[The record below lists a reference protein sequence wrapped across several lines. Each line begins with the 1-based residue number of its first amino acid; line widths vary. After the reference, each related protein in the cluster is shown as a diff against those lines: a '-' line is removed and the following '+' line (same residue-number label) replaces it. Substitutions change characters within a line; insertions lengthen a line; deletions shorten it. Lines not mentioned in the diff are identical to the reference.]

1 MANNRGKA
9 IFAVCFLLLSIMPGC
24 NGGREINDLEI
35 AIGMGIDKKKD
46 SGDIILTAQI
56 IKELE
61 MGKSSGNGGGGNK
74 AFWNVTAT
82 GETIFEAVRQ
92 VTHKTG
98 NRLFVSHNQ
107 AVIFGNDIASEG
119 MQKYIDFFLRAHEM
133 RPTTLILI
141 AEDQASDIMNVNPEI
156 EKLPSVNIAKIVKA
170 YGFTS
175 HFYKVNMNDFAS
187 RLLSSTTA
195 PIAPIV
201 SVSHDNGDPDL
212 KVSGLAIFQNGKMT
226 GKLKEDETR
235 GLLWV
240 LGKVESGLLVVPSP
254 ESQGKAVF
262 EITNADRKII
272 PKIRKDG
279 KIEIHININV
289 ETSLSEQTTSTNLVT
304 LPIFESMQKSQGEVI
319 KQEIIH
325 AFNKS
330 KELSADIFGFGDII
344 HKRYKKEWK
353 SYRDIWNEIYPTIEL
368 SIDVQSKILSSDLLK
383 RPAAPGKE
391 GLE

>member
-1 MANNRGKA
+1 MAA
-9 IFAVCFLLLSIMPGC
+9 CFLLLSLMPGC
-24 NGGREINDLEI
+24 TGGREINDLEI
-35 AIGMGIDKKKD
+35 AIGIGIDKKKD

-56 IKELE
+56 IKEHE
-61 MGKSSGNGGGGNK
+61 MGKSSGNGGSGESK
-74 AFWNVTAT
+74 AFWNVSAT

-107 AVIFGNDIASEG
+107 AVIFGNDIAAEG

-141 AEDQASDIMNVNPEI
+141 AEDRALDIMNVNPET
-156 EKLPSVNIAKIVKA
+156 EKLPAVNIAKIVKA

-201 SVSHDNGDPDL
+201 SISHDNENSAL
-212 KVSGLAIFQNGKMT
+212 KVSGLAVFKDGKMT
-226 GKLKEDETR
+226 GHLNEEESR

-240 LGKVESGLLVVPSP
+240 LGKVESGLLTVSCPGN
-254 ESQGKAVF
+254 QGKAVF
-262 EITNADRKII
+262 EITKADRKIT
-272 PKIRKDG
+272 PKIKNG
-279 KIEIHININV
+279 KIVIHIKV
-289 ETSLSEQTTSTNLVT
+289 KAETSLSEQTTSGNLET
-304 LPIFESMQKSQGEVI
+304 IPAFENMQISQSEVI
-319 KQEIIH
+319 KHEIMT

-330 KELSADIFGFGDII
+330 RELNADIFGFGDII
-344 HKRYKKEWK
+344 YKRYKKEWK
-353 SYRDIWNEIYPTIEL
+353 SYKDIWDEIYPTIEL
-368 SIDVQSKILSSDLLK
+368 SIDAQTKIQTSDLLK
-383 RPAAPGKE
+383 GPAAPGKE
-391 GLE
+391 K